1 MERFNGVN
9 KRIITLIKQRI
20 DKGQKEYNREVP
32 IQRERGLT
40 NLEEAIDE
48 VLDLTVYLTAYLLE
62 LEQDKQN
69 KPFKVE
75 VHDMQYILQGL
86 HNLHSNAYEENSLT
100 TANEIYTLITALK
113 SGSKW
118 GHEEDKRIGQTDN
131 PINEIHDVSPH
142 DPGDENDN
150 VRNGPTKCIQGSNCD

>member
-1 MERFNGVN
+1 MDGVN
-9 KRIITLIKQRI
+9 KKIITLIKERL
-20 DKGQKEYNREVP
+20 DKGQEEYKREVP

-75 VHDMQYILQGL
+75 VQEMKYILEGL
-86 HNLHSNAYEENSLT
+86 HNLHANAYEENSLV
-100 TANEIYTLITALK
+100 TANEIHSLISALK
-113 SGSKW
+113 EGSKW

-131 PINEIHDVSPH
+131 PINKIHDIGPH
-142 DPGDENDN
+142 DPGDENDSPL
-150 VRNGPTKCIQGSNCD
+150 VPPTKCIPGSNCD